1 MKQDIVDELGLRG
14 LLDESGAAESRCVIN
29 DVLREGLQRIVQL
42 MLEAEVAAYIEALEE
57 ERDAKTG
64 HRKVVRNGHLPER
77 AFQTGVG
84 SVKIRKPRVNDR
96 REGHAF
102 ESAIVP
108 SYMRRC
114 PQLEELIPLLYL
126 HGISTNDFPRVLS
139 GILGEQALG
148 LSPSTIV
155 RLKESWEQ
163 EHETWRNRSLSG
175 KRYVY
180 FWVDG
185 IRFNVRLNRD
195 QPCILVIVGALE
207 DGRKEIVALED
218 GERESA
224 LSWMAVL
231 RDLKK
236 RGLEEDP
243 LLCIG
248 DGALGFWKAMSEI
261 LPGARRQRCWVHKTK
276 NVLDKLPTRAQP
288 NAKRLL
294 LDMYMEA
301 TKEDA
306 LKAYEEFGKLYGVKY
321 PKAWK
326 CLQEDKE
333 DLFTFYDFP
342 AEHWIHIRTTNPIE
356 STFATIRHRT
366 RQTKGCGSRKATLTM
381 VFKLAEAAQQRWRRL
396 NGSAQIP
403 KIISGVVFKDGLEVA
418 DAA

>member
-1 MKQDIVDELGLRG
+1 MRQDIVDELGLRG
-14 LLDESGAAESRCVIN
+14 FLKEDDAAASRRVISEMIRQG
-29 DVLREGLQRIVQL
+29 VQRIIQL
-42 MLEAEVAAYIEALEE
+42 MLETEVAAYVEALEG
-57 ERDAKTG
+57 ERDPQTG
-64 HRKVVRNGHLPER
+64 RRQVVRNGYLPER
-77 AFQTGVG
+77 EFQTGVG
-84 SVKIRKPRVNDR
+84 SVKIRKPRVHDR

-102 ESAIVP
+102 ESVIVP
-108 SYMRRC
+108 PYMRRS
-114 PQLEELIPLLYL
+114 PQLEELLPLLYL

-139 GILGEQALG
+139 GILGDQALG

-155 RLKESWEQ
+155 RLKASWEQ
-163 EHETWRNRSLSG
+163 EHELWRRRRFSG

-185 IRFNVRLNRD
+185 IYFNVRLHRER
-195 QPCILVIVGALE
+195 PCILVIVGALE

-224 LSWMAVL
+224 LSWLEVL
-231 RDLKK
+231 RDLKR
-236 RGLEEDP
+236 RGLEEAP

-248 DGALGFWKAMSEI
+248 DGGLGFWKAMEEVFPRS
-261 LPGARRQRCWVHKTK
+261 RRQRCWVHKTA
-276 NVLDKLPTRAQP
+276 NVLDKLPTRVQP
-288 NAKRLL
+288 KAKRLL
-294 LDMYMEA
+294 QDMYMEA

-306 LKAYEEFGKLYGVKY
+306 LKAYEEFGTLYGAKY
-321 PKAWK
+321 PKAWQ
-326 CLQEDKE
+326 CLQKDKE

-381 VFKLAEAAQQRWRRL
+381 VFKLAEAAQRRWRSL
-396 NGSAQIP
+396 NASHQIP